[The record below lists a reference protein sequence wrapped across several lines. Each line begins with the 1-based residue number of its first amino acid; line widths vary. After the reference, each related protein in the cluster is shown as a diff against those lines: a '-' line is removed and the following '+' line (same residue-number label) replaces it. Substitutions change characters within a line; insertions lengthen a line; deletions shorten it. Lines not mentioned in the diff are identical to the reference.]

1 MPGRIDTRGVV
12 VCNYKSIEKLMPRGL
27 QLIYHVVEGCHI
39 CTMVAIAICAI
50 HQTRSAQA
58 VCPDNLS
65 AISALPLPILSFTIC
80 QSPMNKFFVWGN
92 HGECVFD

>member
-1 MPGRIDTRGVV
+1 MPPD
-12 VCNYKSIEKLMPRGL
+12 L
-27 QLIYHVVEGCHI
+27 QHGDLYHVKFGLERVLLRGFRSTHNI
-39 CTMVAIAICAI
+39 CMMVAITICAI
-50 HQTRSAQA
+50 HQTRSARA